1 MPLLARLF
9 LALTLLLPLTPAMAQ
24 QSQAVHPFAHQGVK
38 EDGGRYE
45 AYLKSNWKLST
56 RNAAEL
62 RRDGER
68 LLRTD
73 PRAASRSFAG
83 AVVADGRDADAW
95 IGLARALLAIAPDP
109 NKDSERYDLPV
120 NASGA
125 AYLGYERAAG
135 RPAEGPR
142 PRRARRRV
150 AAALLLAAGHRRLED
165 QPCARRQRCRARDV
179 RQAALRARLPHDRLQ
194 GRGGN
199 GRPAPVPAVLGSPG
213 ARPGRLRQVRL
224 RRRQGSAERIG
235 GERAALHRRPQ
246 PRPALP
252 GADPRRPAFRGGRG
266 SDEEHRNRRLRA
278 RPQAVRALLRQ
289 VLRAAEPWPAGH
301 PAGFD
306 QHRQGRGRGL
316 PHRRPQPRR
325 RARERR
331 FPAPAAELRAG
342 ADQVALRREDLHR
355 LHGRAAEAER
365 GNHHGAPR
373 HRRGRHAEARRLR
386 HDRQAV
392 AEVARGLQYRGDAVV
407 HRLRPRPHRLL
418 RR

>member
-9 LALTLLLPLTPAMAQ
+9 LALILFLPLTPAMA

-45 AYLKSNWKLST
+45 AYLKANWKLST

-95 IGLARALLAIAPDP
+95 IGLSRALLAVAPDP

-125 AYLGYERAAG
+125 AYIAYERAAG
-135 RPAEGPR
+135 DPQKA
-142 PRRARRRV
+142 RA
-150 AAALLLAAGHRRLED
+150 L
-165 QPCARRQRCRARDV
+165 
-179 RQAALRARLPHDRLQ
+179 
-194 GRGGN
+194 
-199 GRPAPVPAVLGSPG
+199 AVLGDALQRRSYWRPAIDALKTSLALADNG
-213 ARPGRLRQVRL
+213 AVRETYDKLRSEHGFRMTDYKAEAEMAAPRLCLQFSEALARGQVDFAKFVSVDGKDPQSVSAENEQLCIDGLSHGQRYQVQVRAGL
-224 RRRQGSAERIG
+224 PSAV
-235 GERAALHRRPQ
+235 
-246 PRPALP
+246 
-252 GADPRRPAFRGGRG
+252 
-266 SDEEHRNRRLRA
+266 EEDLTKNIEIAVVCA

-331 FPAPAAELRAG
+331 FPAPVAELRAG